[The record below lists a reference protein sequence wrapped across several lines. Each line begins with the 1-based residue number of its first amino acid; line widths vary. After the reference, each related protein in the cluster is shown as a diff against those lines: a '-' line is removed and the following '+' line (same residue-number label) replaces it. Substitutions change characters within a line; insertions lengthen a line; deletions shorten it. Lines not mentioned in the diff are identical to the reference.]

1 MLDLHRFAAVVVAAF
16 LLTVTLPSIAQ
27 DMPTTEPEPEP
38 TPFIETAESS
48 EPVESADVMET
59 QESDAEAVSS
69 SPGERYIGGMLIYR
83 DVDSSRAFVEYGGGM
98 NFIYGKQHNER
109 WNFEWVGSGAIHETD
124 SSASD
129 FYRYALG
136 WDALWFL
143 DREGISPYVVGGLG
157 LAHNEILDE
166 VGGDESNAFV
176 NVGLGFLTQAM
187 HETGAA
193 IRGDL
198 RLVHDGGVGATDLVA
213 GIGLQMPL
221 SRPQEAGV
229 VAGPT
234 GPDGDADGDGVPDS
248 IDKCPG
254 TMAGLK
260 VDETG
265 CAVPQVFVLKGV
277 SFDFDSTRLGVNA
290 QTILEDAVKTMLGQ
304 PTMKVEI
311 AGHTD
316 NYGSENYNRDL
327 SQRRADS
334 VKDYLASK
342 SVAAGNLRSTG
353 YGESQPVASNDNDF
367 GREQNR
373 RVEFRIES
381 Q

>member
-1 MLDLHRFAAVVVAAF
+1 MSDLHRYAVTVVAAF
-16 LLTVTLPSIAQ
+16 MLAASLPSIAQ
-27 DMPTTEPEPEP
+27 DMPFEPSPEP
-38 TPFIETAESS
+38 TPVEATEEAAPAESAEVMES
-48 EPVESADVMET
+48 EESDVES
-59 QESDAEAVSS
+59 VSS
-69 SPGERYIGGMLIYR
+69 TPGERYIGGMLIYR
-83 DVDSSRAFVEYGGGM
+83 DVDSSREFVDYGGGM
-98 NFIYGKQHNER
+98 NFIYGKQHNDR

-129 FYRYALG
+129 FYRYAIG

-157 LAHNEILDE
+157 LVHNEILEE

-176 NVGLGFLTQAM
+176 NLGLGFLTQAM

-213 GIGLQMPL
+213 GLGLQMPL
-221 SRPQEAGV
+221 SRPQEAAAAV
-229 VAGPT
+229 PT

-248 IDKCPG
+248 LDKCPG
-254 TMAGLK
+254 TMSGLK

-316 NYGSENYNRDL
+316 NYGSEEYNRDL
-327 SQRRADS
+327 SQRRADA
-334 VKDYLASK
+334 VKDYLVSK
-342 SVAAGNLRSTG
+342 SVAAGNLRGTG

>member
-1 MLDLHRFAAVVVAAF
+1 MSDLHRFAATAVAAF
-16 LLTVTLPSIAQ
+16 MLMATLPSIAQ
-27 DMPTTEPEPEP
+27 EMPTIEPEPEP
-38 TPFIETAESS
+38 TPAVESMDSTESS
-48 EPVESADVMET
+48 ESTDVMES
-59 QESDAEAVSS
+59 QESGPETASS
-69 SPGERYIGGMLIYR
+69 SPGARYIGGMLIYR
-83 DVDSSRAFVEYGGGM
+83 DVDSSRDFVDYGGGM
-98 NFIYGKQHNER
+98 NFIYGKQHNDR

-157 LAHNEILDE
+157 LVHNEILDE
-166 VGGDESNAFV
+166 VGGDETGAFV
-176 NVGLGFLTQAM
+176 NVGLGFLTQAI

-198 RLVHDGGVGATDLVA
+198 RLVHDSGVGATDLVA
-213 GIGLQMPL
+213 GVGLQMPL
-221 SRPQEAGV
+221 LRPQVAAAV
-229 VAGPT
+229 VPAGPA
-234 GPDGDADGDGVPDS
+234 GDADGDGVPDNL
-248 IDKCPG
+248 DKCPG

-290 QTILEDAVKTMLGQ
+290 QTILEDSVRTMLGQ

-316 NYGSENYNRDL
+316 NYGSEDYNRNL
-327 SQRRADS
+327 SQRRADA

-342 SVAAGNLRSTG
+342 TVSADNLRATG
-353 YGESQPVASNDNDF
+353 YGESQPVASNDSDF